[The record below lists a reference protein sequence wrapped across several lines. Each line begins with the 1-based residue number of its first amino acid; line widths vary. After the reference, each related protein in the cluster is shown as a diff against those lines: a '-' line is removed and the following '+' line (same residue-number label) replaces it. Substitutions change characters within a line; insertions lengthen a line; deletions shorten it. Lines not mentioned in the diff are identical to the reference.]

1 VVARGALTTALQ
13 AQCGAE
19 EDGRAFWGSETRFG
33 ETFSPTIRPYASNRE
48 SRLLTCA
55 PIVALKVPP
64 NPTLRP
70 LDGAVVA
77 RTSAEDSQRVTRDT
91 LALVLAVYEAAGLG

>member
-1 VVARGALTTALQ
+1 M
-13 AQCGAE
+13 
-19 EDGRAFWGSETRFG
+19 
-33 ETFSPTIRPYASNRE
+33 
-48 SRLLTCA
+48 LTCA